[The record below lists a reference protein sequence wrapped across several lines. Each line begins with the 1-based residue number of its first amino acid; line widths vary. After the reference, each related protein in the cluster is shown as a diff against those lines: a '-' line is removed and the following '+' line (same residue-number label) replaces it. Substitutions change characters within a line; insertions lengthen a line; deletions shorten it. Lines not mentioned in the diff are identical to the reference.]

1 MASVITRVPSDRIG
15 TRTFGGRYFVAHVSE
30 TQYGWLTPTLAY
42 LFSFLGC
49 LLGLNATA
57 RARLIPVGGRRARW
71 LILAAWA
78 IGGTGIW
85 VMHFVAMV
93 GFSITGSQVRFD
105 LSITLASWIAAIIVV
120 GFGLF
125 IVGYTTRP
133 TFPKIFVAGVFM
145 GVGVAAMH
153 YTGMAA
159 MRMDGTAIW
168 DKRLIVASVVIAVV
182 ASIVALWFTVSVRK
196 TGAVVGA
203 AAIMGVAVCTMHYT
217 GMAAMKV
224 HLNPVPSDV
233 SGFQAVAFL
242 VPIFVFM
249 LVVVVVLGYAMLNSV
264 SEDET
269 EALGDLEQRL
279 AGSAGAP
286 LTRPSSFGFRIDHD
300 QF

>member
-1 MASVITRVPSDRIG
+1 M
-15 TRTFGGRYFVAHVSE
+15 AHVTE

-49 LLGLNATA
+49 LLGLKATA
-57 RARLIPVGGRRARW
+57 RARMIPVGGRRARW
-71 LILAAWA
+71 LVLAAWA

-93 GFSITGSQVRFD
+93 GYSITGSQVRFD
-105 LSITLASWIAAIIVV
+105 LNITLASWIAAIIVV

-133 TFPKIFVAGVFM
+133 TFPKIVVAGLFM

-159 MRMDGTAIW
+159 MRMDGTAVW
-168 DKRLIVASVVIAVV
+168 DMRLIVASVVIAVV
-182 ASIVALWFTVSVRK
+182 ASTVALWFTVSVRK

-203 AAIMGVAVCTMHYT
+203 AAIMGVAVCAMHYT
-217 GMAAMKV
+217 GMAALQV
-224 HLNPVPSDV
+224 HLNAIPRDV
-233 SGFQAVAFL
+233 TGFQAVAFL

-249 LVVVVVLGYAMLNSV
+249 LVVVVVLGYAMLNSA
-264 SEDET
+264 SEDESA
-269 EALGDLEQRL
+269 ALEDLEQRL
-279 AGSAGAP
+279 AGSAGVP
-286 LTRPSSFGFRIDHD
+286 LTRPSSFGYRIDD
-300 QF
+300 DRF